1 MAQDALAIDKMF
13 RQAGGTLKKENA
25 KKAAKDA
32 GASDQVAQFFDDLSQ
47 AEIDTLTK
55 TWNKMDQLGVKA
67 KADGATVTFF

>member
-32 GASDQVAQFFDDLSQ
+32 GASDQVAQFFDGLSQ
-47 AEIDTLTK
+47 AEIDTVNK
-55 TWNKMDQLGVKA
+55 AWKKMDELGVKA